1 MFVRQEITE
10 FVLGRMGVVSR
21 HLDSLG
27 YFHSW
32 AISVFCHMY
41 LAKIAVVRPIFGHA
55 LCSQDSL
62 LSIYQD
68 KRATLFH
75 HLNIFN
81 KIYTI
86 HENSNFIK
94 VIYLIIKIK
103 YYFIGAFFE
112 IYALNTLSKMK
123 LPHNQSNGLFAWRH
137 DPTAREQ

>member
-1 MFVRQEITE
+1 MFVRQEIAE
-10 FVLGRMGVVSR
+10 FVLGGMGVIGR

-55 LCSQDSL
+55 LCSQNSL
-62 LSIYQD
+62 PSIYQD
-68 KRATLFH
+68 KIVTLYH

-86 HENSNFIK
+86 QKNSNSLK
-94 VIYLIIKIK
+94 
-103 YYFIGAFFE
+103 
-112 IYALNTLSKMK
+112 
-123 LPHNQSNGLFAWRH
+123 
-137 DPTAREQ
+137 